1 MFKELSVATL
11 DLNYY
16 EATSISDDTIMVS
29 DNTMIARLVQRIIRN
44 PEDNFTAFEHLIN
57 TVKNSAAF
65 FESVIGFFKTVLEHF
80 SYDTEEKV
88 GGEDYHYMYKDV
100 FNIARKAIAYVF
112 DDFLYNIM
120 LNGVSNS
127 FSGHLVYNRN
137 NAFVKLRDCLKEM
150 SEAFNNAEKA
160 SESTD
165 KTASIQLYRRN
176 DYAELYCFF
185 TTEDDDNDNET
196 ELDASD
202 DTEEN
207 TTNSSEDNE
216 DISEEVSTEN
226 SETDEEVETEGNST
240 VQEEISNVAEE
251 EEVEEEIPEKNA
263 DGTVENI
270 VDNVSSSE
278 SSDNTSDSNDESAN
292 DGMIDSYN
300 KMSRKQRRK
309 FDKDNKKKRK

>member
-11 DLNYY
+11 DLSYY

-100 FNIARKAIAYVF
+100 FNIARKTIAYVF

-127 FSGHLVYNRN
+127 FSGSLVYNRN
-137 NAFVKLRDCLKEM
+137 NAFIKLRDCLKEM

-165 KTASIQLYRRN
+165 KTASIQIYRRN

-185 TTEDDDNDNET
+185 TEDDDNET
-196 ELDASD
+196 KLDASD
-202 DTEEN
+202 DAEEN
-207 TTNSSEDNE
+207 TTDTSEDNE
-216 DISEEVSTEN
+216 DIPEEVSTED
-226 SETDEEVETEGNST
+226 SKTDDEPD
-240 VQEEISNVAEE
+240 
-251 EEVEEEIPEKNA
+251 IPVMFE
-263 DGTVENI
+263 
-270 VDNVSSSE
+270 
-278 SSDNTSDSNDESAN
+278 
-292 DGMIDSYN
+292 SYN

-309 FDKDNKKKRK
+309 FEKENRKKRK